1 MSSITSAAPNSEL
14 ANALSGA
21 DVATSQKLPAT
32 DRWYAK
38 LFSVAVDQTSDNPV
52 VQSIISDSAPP
63 AARMAAARGLLPL
76 TQADLLETLVH
87 LRNDSDAAVSQAA
100 QATLDEQSPED
111 ILALLKSS
119 DAPGS
124 VLGYLAGRNT
134 AGRELHEAIAT
145 HANTP
150 DPAIALLAGS
160 TTHGSVIEL
169 IALNQQRLIRAPE
182 IIDAILRNAARTA
195 EAERRARETQRE
207 FFEKERGA
215 RQIAEELRARG
226 NSAAAE
232 FFESAELAPLD
243 GELSADDAWLL
254 AQHLEVSDADI
265 DDSWL
270 AREHLE
276 EMLIEAAEQISANA
290 EAVLN
295 AELLDTGEVAPE
307 RISLIR
313 RLMFM
318 TVKDRVKFALKGD
331 REARGILIR
340 DSNRVVATAVIHNPR
355 INEKEIENIASMRTV
370 SDEVLRLIGM
380 NRAWTRSYPIIH
392 NLARNPRTP
401 MATAIQILPRIQ
413 MKDLQTLSENRNISE
428 GVRRQAYRLVQTRK
442 GK

>member
-1 MSSITSAAPNSEL
+1 MSA
-14 ANALSGA
+14 
-21 DVATSQKLPAT
+21 
-32 DRWYAK
+32 
-38 LFSVAVDQTSDNPV
+38 DQTSDNPV

-76 TQADLLETLVH
+76 TQADLLEALVH
-87 LRNDSDAAVSQAA
+87 LCNDSDAAVAQAA
-100 QATLDEQSPED
+100 QATLAEQSDAD
-111 ILALLKSS
+111 ILTVARSS
-119 DAPGS
+119 DAPAS
-124 VLGYLAGRNT
+124 VLGYLAGKNN
-134 AGRELHEAIAT
+134 ADRELHESIAT

-150 DPAIALLAGS
+150 DAAIALLAGS
-160 TTHGSVIEL
+160 STHGSVIEL
-169 IALNQQRLIRAPE
+169 ITLNQQRLIRAPE
-182 IIDAILRNAARTA
+182 IIDAVLQNAARTA
-195 EAERRARETQRE
+195 EAERRAKETQRE

-226 NSAAAE
+226 NNAAAE

-270 AREHLE
+270 ARERLE
-276 EMLIEAAEQISANA
+276 ELLVEAAEQTTVNVQ
-290 EAVLN
+290 AVLN
-295 AELLDTGEVAPE
+295 AERLDTGEIAPE

-340 DSNRVVATAVIHNPR
+340 DSNRVVAAAVIHNPR
-355 INEKEIENIASMRTV
+355 ISDKEIENIASMRTV

-401 MATAIQILPRIQ
+401 MATAIQILSRIQ
-413 MKDLQTLSENRNISE
+413 MKDLQALSENRNISE